1 MQINRMEDL
10 VPHKASLKALYNLEE
25 FQPLQ
30 GFLNSLRLQKEAEIW
45 QYSMNGLKE
54 KTAEVYKTEISI
66 MIAQRN
72 LLAMLEQLP
81 LAVQTIEDNIEKQ
94 KVQAEAFRKAQE

>member
-1 MQINRMEDL
+1 
-10 VPHKASLKALYNLEE
+10 
-25 FQPLQ
+25 
-30 GFLNSLRLQKEAEIW
+30 
-45 QYSMNGLKE
+45 MNGLKE